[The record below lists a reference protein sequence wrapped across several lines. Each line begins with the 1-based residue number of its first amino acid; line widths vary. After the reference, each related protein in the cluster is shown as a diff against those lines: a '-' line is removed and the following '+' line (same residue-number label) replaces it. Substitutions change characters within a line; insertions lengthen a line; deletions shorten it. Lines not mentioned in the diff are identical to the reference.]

1 MLGQKIGALTGISA
15 PGNHSFNDTM
25 KEPTMYDAET
35 QEIFAYIDA
44 VSEAGGFINLD
55 DPDWALKCRPPEPK
69 WEVPPAQMFAD
80 VTWDRIAGAWRFINP
95 LDDPQHHR
103 QAVAIGDAVA
113 ATKKL
118 ETVPVIAIGSADD
131 LATVS
136 FARDTKFLAVFVSN
150 NPFTIAAAEAFIKD
164 AKARGIAARTIVV
177 EG

>member
-1 MLGQKIGALTGISA
+1 MHTRNHGLAQQKCYVDWDRKTPYRLFGGIVYS
-15 PGNHSFNDTM
+15 PGD
-25 KEPTMYDAET
+25 EIPAEWIE
-35 QEIFAYIDA
+35 QE
-44 VSEAGGFINLD
+44 S
-55 DPDWALKCRPPEPK
+55 PK
-69 WEVPPAQMFAD
+69 WSVPPAQMFAD
-80 VTWDRIAGAWRFINP
+80 VIWDRIAGAWRFINP

-177 EG
+177 GG